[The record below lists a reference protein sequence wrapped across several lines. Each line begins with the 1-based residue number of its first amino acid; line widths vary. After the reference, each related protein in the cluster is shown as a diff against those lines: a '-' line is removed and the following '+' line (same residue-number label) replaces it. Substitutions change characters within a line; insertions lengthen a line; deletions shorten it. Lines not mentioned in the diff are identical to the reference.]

1 MKITK
6 QRLKEIIKEEIG
18 RLDRAMEP
26 RGGWPTSRG
35 ARPSGPA
42 HGGETG
48 AAREVDHSSLEIE
61 GIDHSDHPDYVDAYF
76 SYGRYTDGTEMTDI
90 ELETLKEDNPDL
102 FYKKLNE
109 FLY

>member
-1 MKITK
+1 MKLTK
-6 QRLKEIIKEEIG
+6 KRLKEIIKEEIG

-61 GIDHSDHPDYVDAYF
+61 GIDHSDHPDYVDAFF
-76 SYGRYTDGTEMTDI
+76 SYGEYTDGIEMTDI